1 MFTVK
6 SLYGKSAILF
16 AALVAAFLLGVVA
29 CSAEEAPAPAPAPEI
44 DTAAL
49 SSAIESAVSSAV
61 SSAVEDAVSS
71 AVAQAV
77 AEGGS
82 DEMSPQEIQ
91 AMVEAAVKAAT
102 PETASPSDIRA
113 MVESAVTASVTP
125 GATREEIQS
134 LVSKAVADSAAASQP
149 GVTAAEVEKLVQD
162 AVMGASE
169 SAAMAASEAASE
181 AASMAASEAAAMAAQ
196 KAVEAAA
203 MERADGEEKVLK
215 ISTNAAP
222 PNFNPLIA
230 VSRTQG
236 WVFNHI
242 YSSLTM
248 ADPEGQKMSPDLA
261 ERWDTAMDGSYVTFH
276 LRKNA
281 QWHDGTPVT
290 AHDVAWSYHMYL
302 NGETGSKRTGVL
314 ALIRGGEAYTKG
326 EAESVAGIVVEDD
339 YTIRFEQEFPNIL
352 FLQQTTYPILP
363 KHILGDV
370 PPSELAN
377 EKFFFDSPLGSG
389 PFKFVSYIPDQR
401 IEFEANPEYY
411 FGRPNIDREILSII
425 KSPDAVQ
432 IALQRGEIHMPIFD
446 GGENASTEQF
456 QAFIQDPRFTVA
468 ASRGTTLISYA
479 FNSRMEHLNNDMMRQ
494 AFLHALDRQ
503 KLVDTFAQ
511 GNGLIYNSFLVHD
524 WYQLP
529 DWSQKYPYDPDKAR
543 QLIADSGWDT
553 NTEIGVTIITVT
565 SEEARAM
572 LAAEQQMLA
581 EVGIKIKFH
590 EVELS
595 LWVETFYETYEWDMI
610 RVTFGVFPDPDG
622 FLSFHLRSGSRN
634 AMGYANPVLDEK
646 IDRGKRSID
655 VEERAMIYQE
665 INEEMLT
672 ELPLAPVHL
681 LNQWWIIDK
690 KFSIP
695 FFDMLPE
702 AKSFAT
708 VPIGPAYLGH
718 SDWQKYHIEQW
729 DLN

>member
-6 SLYGKSAILF
+6 SWYGKSAILF

-29 CSAEEAPAPAPAPEI
+29 CSAEESPAPAPAPEI

-102 PETASPSDIRA
+102 PETASPADIRA
-113 MVESAVTASVTP
+113 MVESAVEASVTP

-149 GVTAAEVEKLVQD
+149 GVTAAEVEELVQS

-181 AASMAASEAAAMAAQ
+181 AAAMAAS

-314 ALIRGGEAYTKG
+314 ALIKGGEAYTKG

-352 FLQQTTYPILP
+352 FLQQTIYPILP

-389 PFKFVSYIPDQR
+389 PFKFVSYTPDQR

-543 QLIADSGWDT
+543 QLIADSGWDS

>member
-1 MFTVK
+1 M
-6 SLYGKSAILF
+6 LI
-16 AALVAAFLLGVVA
+16 AALVAALLFGA
-29 CSAEEAPAPAPAPEI
+29 ISCSSSEPVAPAPAPTI
-44 DTAAL
+44 DTAAI
-49 SSAIESAVSSAV
+49 SSAVESAVSSAV
-61 SSAVEDAVSS
+61 AAAVEDAVSD

-77 AEGGS
+77 AAGES
-82 DEMSPQEIQ
+82 DEMSAQEIQ

-102 PETASPSDIRA
+102 PESASPAEIRS
-113 MVESAVTASVTP
+113 MVESAVEASVTP
-125 GATREEIQS
+125 GATREEIQT

-149 GVTAAEVEKLVQD
+149 GVTAAEVEKLVQE

-169 SAAMAASEAASE
+169 SAAMAASEAAQK
-181 AASMAASEAAAMAAQ
+181 AASEAAAMAASEAAAAAS

-203 MERADGEEKVLK
+203 MQRADGEEKVLK
-215 ISTNAAP
+215 VSTNAAP

-248 ADPEGQKMSPDLA
+248 ADPDGQKMSPDLA
-261 ERWDTAMDGSYVTFH
+261 ERWDTASDGSSVTFH

-290 AHDVAWSYHMYL
+290 AHDVAWTYHMYL
-302 NGETGSKRTGVL
+302 NGETGSKRTGAL
-314 ALIRGGEAYTKG
+314 ALIKGAEAYTKG
-326 EAESVAGIVVEDD
+326 EADTVEGIVVEDD
-339 YTIRFEQEFPNIL
+339 HTIRFDQAFSNIL

-370 PPSELAN
+370 APSELAN
-377 EKFFFDSPLGSG
+377 EKFFFDSPMGSG

-479 FNSRMEHLNNDMMRQ
+479 FNSRMEFLNNDKMRQ

-529 DWSQKYPYDPDKAR
+529 DWSQKYPYDPERAR
-543 QLIADSGWDT
+543 QLIAESGWDT
-553 NTEIGVTIITVT
+553 NKEIGVTIITVT

-634 AMGYANPVLDEK
+634 AMGYANPTLDEK

-655 VEERAMIYQE
+655 VEERANIYQE

-690 KFSIP
+690 KFNIP
-695 FFDMLPE
+695 FFDKLPE

-729 DLN
+729 DVN

>member
-1 MFTVK
+1 MIV
-6 SLYGKSAILF
+6 GKITTRLSVMLIAAIASAL
-16 AALVAAFLLGVVA
+16 LLGLVA
-29 CSAEEAPAPAPAPEI
+29 CSADEPEAAPAPAPTL
-44 DTAAL
+44 DTAAI
-49 SSAIESAVSSAV
+49 SSAVESAVSSAV
-61 SSAVEDAVSS
+61 ASAVQDAVAA
-71 AVAQAV
+71 AVAGA
-77 AEGGS
+77 AAAGS
-82 DEMSPQEIQ
+82 PEQMSAQEMQM
-91 AMVEAAVKAAT
+91 MVQAAVTAAA
-102 PETASPSDIRA
+102 PDTASPEDIRA
-113 MVESAVTASVTP
+113 MVESAVQASVTP
-125 GATREEIQS
+125 GATREEILT
-134 LVSKAVADSAAASQP
+134 LVSKAVADSAAAQQP
-149 GVTAAEVEKLVQD
+149 GVTAAEVEKLVQS

-169 SAAMAASEAASE
+169 AAQS
-181 AASMAASEAAAMAAQ
+181 AASEAAAMAAAQ
-196 KAVEAAA
+196 AIEAAA
-203 MERADGEEKVLK
+203 MESEAGEEKVLR

-248 ADPEGQKMSPDLA
+248 PDPLGQTMSPDLA
-261 ERWDTAMDGSYVTFH
+261 ERWESAEDGSSMTFH

-314 ALIRGGEAYTKG
+314 ALIRGGDAYTKG
-326 EAESVAGIVVEDD
+326 EAETVTGIVVVDD
-339 YTIRFEQEFPNIL
+339 HTIRFEQEFPNIL

-370 PPSELAN
+370 PPTELAN

-411 FGRPNIDREILSII
+411 FGRPNIDREVLSII

-456 QAFIQDPRFTVA
+456 QAFIQDPRFIVA

-479 FNSRMEHLNNDMMRQ
+479 FNSRREHLNNDKMRQ

-511 GNGLIYNSFLVHD
+511 GNGLIYNSFMVHD

-529 DWSQKYPYDPDKAR
+529 DWSQKYPYDPEKAK
-543 QLIADSGWDT
+543 QLVAESGWDRD
-553 NTEIGVTIITVT
+553 TEIGVTIITVT

-581 EVGIKIKFH
+581 NAGIKIKIH

-595 LWVETFYETYEWDMI
+595 LWVETFYETYDWDMI

-634 AMGYANPVLDEK
+634 AMGYSNPTLDEK

-655 VEERAMIYQE
+655 VEERAEIYRE
-665 INEEMLT
+665 INEEMLV

-690 KFSIP
+690 GFSMP
-695 FFDMLPE
+695 YFDMLPE
-702 AKSFAT
+702 AKNFAT

-729 DLN
+729 DIN